1 CGACM
6 TNRRE
11 ILSRIL
17 KAKTAGVPMTNYGL
31 TIAYSLGVF
40 ERALKVF
47 PSAKLIYDEEKGNV

>member
-1 CGACM
+1 M